1 VTVDVRFY
9 PLFSNFCEHFVSMN
23 RAAEDSQIMWPF
35 ASFRG
40 RFSKPISIGIVGS
53 RKSNRVAT
61 HTDYGGQLA
70 LMSRHKYVLL
80 WNDRQNLLQLWVPL
94 DQFWIEVFIDGLAE
108 KILQFDSIHDRLR
121 IGMVVHIG
129 IGLFDDLLDRLER
142 VAEFLYFSG
151 GIKVIVA
158 FVLVFMAPPL
168 LPISPVSPEVIKRRD
183 VGQLILAN

>member
-1 VTVDVRFY
+1 
-9 PLFSNFCEHFVSMN
+9 
-23 RAAEDSQIMWPF
+23 
-35 ASFRG
+35 
-40 RFSKPISIGIVGS
+40 
-53 RKSNRVAT
+53 
-61 HTDYGGQLA
+61 
-70 LMSRHKYVLL
+70 MSRHKYVLL